1 MTDRER
7 AIVSAYTGTTM
18 FQGAELKILYDYI
31 EEKLGRPFIDLE
43 MGTESFWIELKE
55 KTRNDF
61 ISLCKK
67 ETEII

>member
-1 MTDRER
+1 MTDREK
-7 AIVSAYTGTTM
+7 AIVSAYTGVTM

>member
-7 AIVSAYTGTTM
+7 AIVSAYTGATM

-61 ISLCKK
+61 ISLCKG
-67 ETEII
+67 ETE